1 MILRA
6 TGDLPVSSSSRLEG
20 KMMFA
25 SWEHTSRSSDLKI
38 MSLDEIFLEVEMADE
53 DDNVEHTCQY
63 MAQIKRIAKAVKE
76 KMKSDS
82 PDFVN
87 RKYPK
92 S

>member
-1 MILRA
+1 
-6 TGDLPVSSSSRLEG
+6 
-20 KMMFA
+20 
-25 SWEHTSRSSDLKI
+25 